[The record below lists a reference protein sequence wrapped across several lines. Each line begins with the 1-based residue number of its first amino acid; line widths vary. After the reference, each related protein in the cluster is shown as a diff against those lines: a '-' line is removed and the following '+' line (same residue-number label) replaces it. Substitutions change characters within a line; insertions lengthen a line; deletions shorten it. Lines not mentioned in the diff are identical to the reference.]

1 MTYQRAAQIGI
12 HSILFCVPYL
22 TVKSLKDRTNLLP
35 SMTDTCHVR
44 PGHTVALK
52 LWVKRNSLEI
62 LWPSS
67 GAKLC
72 AMWPGISLQSELQIP
87 FLKALRKMAMSHCTE
102 MGASLVY
109 RNALND
115 HCMAGPECF
124 LQNCHQ
130 MATTGLIP
138 NGHWGLALN
147 SHCNAEAPRT
157 FCRWTDGG
165 CNSFFPSENKGSF
178 EVFCVPYL
186 PLPFYFIVWKWFRY
200 CQKGFL
206 LGGCKSSWLSAFL
219 GYAI

>member
-35 SMTDTCHVR
+35 SMTDTCHVG

-72 AMWPGISLQSELQIP
+72 ATWPGISLQSELQIP
-87 FLKALRKMAMSHCTE
+87 FLKALRKMAMSDYTE

-109 RNALND
+109 RNGAKWPL
-115 HCMAGPECF
+115 HGWPWVLSTE
-124 LQNCHQ
+124 LP
-130 MATTGLIP
+130 T
-138 NGHWGLALN
+138 NGHYRSNTEWSLRV
-147 SHCNAEAPRT
+147 STE
-157 FCRWTDGG
+157 W
-165 CNSFFPSENKGSF
+165 
-178 EVFCVPYL
+178 
-186 PLPFYFIVWKWFRY
+186 PLQHRGPKDI
-200 CQKGFL
+200 L
-206 LGGCKSSWLSAFL
+206 
-219 GYAI
+219 